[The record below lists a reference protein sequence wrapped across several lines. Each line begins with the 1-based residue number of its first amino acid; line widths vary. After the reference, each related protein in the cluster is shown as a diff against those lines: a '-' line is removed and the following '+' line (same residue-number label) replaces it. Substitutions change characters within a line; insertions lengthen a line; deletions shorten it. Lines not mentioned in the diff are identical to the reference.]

1 MMSLFTAKYP
11 KKIMGDSF
19 CEIIDG
25 SHSVYKVLEQTE
37 TNGVFGSEIHS
48 RKIIFRIFSKK
59 KSMNKMVE
67 NILSLI
73 QNGVCKTYCI
83 DIQVGVEFGVV
94 DHTDYFPVS
103 LACAIREFLL

>member
-1 MMSLFTAKYP
+1 
-11 KKIMGDSF
+11 
-19 CEIIDG
+19 
-25 SHSVYKVLEQTE
+25 
-37 TNGVFGSEIHS
+37 
-48 RKIIFRIFSKK
+48 
-59 KSMNKMVE
+59 MNKMVE

-94 DHTDYFPVS
+94 DHTNYFPVS